1 MKSFLS
7 LLAAYVAAGG
17 FAVAAVNSMT
27 LQSHSGTQT
36 YVRVI
41 R

>member
-7 LLAAYVAAGG
+7 VLAAYAAAGG

-27 LQSHSGTQT
+27 LQSHSGSQV
-36 YVRVI
+36 YNRVI